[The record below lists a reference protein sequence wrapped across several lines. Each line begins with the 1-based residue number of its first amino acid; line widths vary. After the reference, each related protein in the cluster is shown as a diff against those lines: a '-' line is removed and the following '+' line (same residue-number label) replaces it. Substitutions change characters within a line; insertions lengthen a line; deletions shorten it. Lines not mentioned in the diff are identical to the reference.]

1 MATFHTMTDES
12 EKAVIRCFV
21 KGAPDQLLARAAT
34 VLDPDA
40 GPVPL
45 DGRLRERYLADN
57 QRFAEE
63 GLRVL
68 ATARRD
74 FDPAAFDPEA
84 DLLPLVTDL
93 ELLALVGIVDPP
105 RPGARASIG
114 QAKSAGIEVR
124 MITGDHAVT
133 AAAIAR
139 QLGIDGKVI
148 TGAEFGAMTD
158 DEAMEAIADVGVI
171 ARVTPEHKV
180 RLVDVLKREGQIVAM
195 TGDGVNDAPALKKAD
210 IGIAMGKTGTEV
222 AKQAAVMVLTDDN
235 FSTITKAVE
244 IGRGLYD
251 NLVRYIRFEMGC
263 MFGFIITFL
272 GASIFDIA
280 HGEPLL
286 PLQVLWVAFTTVT
299 IQSIGLGYSRPV
311 EGLMER
317 RPRPPS
323 QPILT
328 RGVVIWLVSVGL
340 VMAIGT
346 LSVVSWAEQAHTL
359 AIARTM
365 GVVVFSLFN
374 LFFSIESRDRRESAF
389 SLSTFADRTCIV
401 TTGASLFLLVMATVL
416 APCQA
421 ILKTTALDVDQWL
434 LCAAVALS
442 IIAVTEMRKAF
453 LRLTVG
459 PVRLRR
465 SPRRRPCHRCRGPAQ
480 SPSARLLLSTIR
492 CCAAE
497 GGVGS

>member
-1 MATFHTMTDES
+1 
-12 EKAVIRCFV
+12 
-21 KGAPDQLLARAAT
+21 
-34 VLDPDA
+34 
-40 GPVPL
+40 
-45 DGRLRERYLADN
+45 
-57 QRFAEE
+57 
-63 GLRVL
+63 
-68 ATARRD
+68 
-74 FDPAAFDPEA
+74 
-84 DLLPLVTDL
+84 
-93 ELLALVGIVDPP
+93 VD
-105 RPGARASIG
+105 I
-114 QAKSAGIEVR
+114 
-124 MITGDHAVT
+124 
-133 AAAIAR
+133 
-139 QLGIDGKVI
+139 
-148 TGAEFGAMTD
+148 
-158 DEAMEAIADVGVI
+158 
-171 ARVTPEHKV
+171 
-180 RLVDVLKREGQIVAM
+180 LKREGQIVAM

-210 IGIAMGKTGTEV
+210 VGIAMGETGTEV

-323 QPILT
+323 QPLLSG
-328 RGVVIWLVSVGL
+328 GVLSWLVSVGL

-346 LSVVSWAEQAHTL
+346 LSVVSWAQQEHTL

-374 LFFSIESRDRRESAF
+374 LFFSLESRDRRDSVF

-434 LCAAVALS
+434 LCTAVALS
-442 IIAVTEMRKAF
+442 IIAVTEIRKAF
-453 LRLTVG
+453 LRKTVG
-459 PVRLRR
+459 PVRLR
-465 SPRRRPCHRCRGPAQ
+465 SGAGRRRAESVHDAVLARPCRGAGRAPDPAR
-480 SPSARLLLSTIR
+480 PWHRR
-492 CCAAE
+492 AA
-497 GGVGS
+497 GYGRSRAA

>member
-1 MATFHTMTDES
+1 
-12 EKAVIRCFV
+12 
-21 KGAPDQLLARAAT
+21 
-34 VLDPDA
+34 
-40 GPVPL
+40 
-45 DGRLRERYLADN
+45 
-57 QRFAEE
+57 
-63 GLRVL
+63 
-68 ATARRD
+68 
-74 FDPAAFDPEA
+74 
-84 DLLPLVTDL
+84 
-93 ELLALVGIVDPP
+93 
-105 RPGARASIG
+105 
-114 QAKSAGIEVR
+114 
-124 MITGDHAVT
+124 
-133 AAAIAR
+133 
-139 QLGIDGKVI
+139 
-148 TGAEFGAMTD
+148 
-158 DEAMEAIADVGVI
+158 
-171 ARVTPEHKV
+171 
-180 RLVDVLKREGQIVAM
+180 
-195 TGDGVNDAPALKKAD
+195 
-210 IGIAMGKTGTEV
+210 
-222 AKQAAVMVLTDDN
+222 VLTDDN

-317 RPRPPS
+317 PPRPPS

-328 RGVVIWLVSVGL
+328 GGVIGWLVSVGL

-346 LSVVSWAEQAHTL
+346 LSVVNWAEQAHTL
-359 AIARTM
+359 AMARTM

-374 LFFSIESRDRRESAF
+374 LFFSIESRDRRESVF

-434 LCAAVALS
+434 LCTAVALS
-442 IIAVTEMRKAF
+442 IIAVAELRKAF
-453 LRLTVG
+453 LRQTVG

-465 SPRRRPCHRCRGPAQ
+465 SPRPRLRRRCRVPAVDQDQFGRGLDGEPERRATRDVERQMRPDVDTGQPDHGDDAQRDTAAARAQVGKSGRTQGDGHGSMPGQVSEPGGVTAAAAGSGHQCRRPRAAHSPLDHLRQRPCR
-480 SPSARLLLSTIR
+480 R
-492 CCAAE
+492 AAGQQAAGE
-497 GGVGS
+497 HAVPG

>member
-1 MATFHTMTDES
+1 MATFHKMTDES
-12 EKAVIRCFV
+12 GKAVIRCLV

-57 QRFAEE
+57 HRFAEE
-63 GLRVL
+63 GLRVI

-74 FDPAAFDPEA
+74 FDPPAFDPGA

-105 RPGARASIG
+105 RPGAKASVG

-148 TGAEFGAMTD
+148 SGAEFGAMTD

-180 RLVDVLKREGQIVAM
+180 RLVDLLKREGQIVAM

-210 IGIAMGKTGTEV
+210 IGIAMGTGTEV

-299 IQSIGLGYSRPV
+299 IQSIGLGYSRLV
-311 EGLMER
+311 AGLMER
-317 RPRPPS
+317 RPRPPG

-328 RGVVIWLVSVGL
+328 GGVLAWLVSVGL

-374 LFFSIESRDRRESAF
+374 LFFSLESRDRRDSVF

-401 TTGASLFLLVMATVL
+401 TTGTSLFLLVMATVL
-416 APCQA
+416 APCHA

-442 IIAVTEMRKAF
+442 IIAVTEIRKAF
-453 LRLTVG
+453 LRQTVG
-459 PVRLRR
+459 PVR
-465 SPRRRPCHRCRGPAQ
+465 
-480 SPSARLLLSTIR
+480 
-492 CCAAE
+492 
-497 GGVGS
+497 

>member
-1 MATFHTMTDES
+1 
-12 EKAVIRCFV
+12 
-21 KGAPDQLLARAAT
+21 
-34 VLDPDA
+34 
-40 GPVPL
+40 
-45 DGRLRERYLADN
+45 
-57 QRFAEE
+57 
-63 GLRVL
+63 
-68 ATARRD
+68 
-74 FDPAAFDPEA
+74 
-84 DLLPLVTDL
+84 
-93 ELLALVGIVDPP
+93 
-105 RPGARASIG
+105 
-114 QAKSAGIEVR
+114 
-124 MITGDHAVT
+124 
-133 AAAIAR
+133 
-139 QLGIDGKVI
+139 
-148 TGAEFGAMTD
+148 
-158 DEAMEAIADVGVI
+158 
-171 ARVTPEHKV
+171 
-180 RLVDVLKREGQIVAM
+180 
-195 TGDGVNDAPALKKAD
+195 
-210 IGIAMGKTGTEV
+210 
-222 AKQAAVMVLTDDN
+222 MVLTDDN

-280 HGEPLL
+280 RGEPLL

-328 RGVVIWLVSVGL
+328 RGVLSWLVSAGL

-346 LSVVSWAEQAHTL
+346 LSVVSWAEQGHTL
-359 AIARTM
+359 AVARTM

-374 LFFSIESRDRRESAF
+374 LFFSLESRDRRESVF

-401 TTGASLFLLVMATVL
+401 TTGASLFLLVTATVL

-442 IIAVTEMRKAF
+442 IIAVTELRKAF
-453 LRLTVG
+453 LRQTVG
-459 PVRLRR
+459 PVRL
-465 SPRRRPCHRCRGPAQ
+465 
-480 SPSARLLLSTIR
+480 LLSTIG

-497 GGVGS
+497 SGVSS

>member
-1 MATFHTMTDES
+1 
-12 EKAVIRCFV
+12 V
-21 KGAPDQLLARAAT
+21 
-34 VLDPDA
+34 
-40 GPVPL
+40 
-45 DGRLRERYLADN
+45 
-57 QRFAEE
+57 
-63 GLRVL
+63 
-68 ATARRD
+68 
-74 FDPAAFDPEA
+74 
-84 DLLPLVTDL
+84 DLL
-93 ELLALVGIVDPP
+93 
-105 RPGARASIG
+105 
-114 QAKSAGIEVR
+114 
-124 MITGDHAVT
+124 
-133 AAAIAR
+133 
-139 QLGIDGKVI
+139 
-148 TGAEFGAMTD
+148 
-158 DEAMEAIADVGVI
+158 
-171 ARVTPEHKV
+171 
-180 RLVDVLKREGQIVAM
+180 KRGGQIVAM

-210 IGIAMGKTGTEV
+210 IGIAMGETGTEV

-317 RPRPPS
+317 RPRPPG

-328 RGVVIWLVSVGL
+328 GGVLAWLVSVGL

-374 LFFSIESRDRRESAF
+374 LFFSLESRDRRDSVF

-442 IIAVTEMRKAF
+442 IIAVTEIRKAF
-453 LRLTVG
+453 LRQTVG

-465 SPRRRPCHRCRGPAQ
+465 SPRRRLRHRCRVPARPGSRGLPRAPWRPAPPARHKRRRPRCPGGSACPAYGCASCSAQAGTGGYSRIPARNSAAGRGRYGGRGPCQ
-480 SPSARLLLSTIR
+480 RI
-492 CCAAE
+492 
-497 GGVGS
+497 GG

>member
-1 MATFHTMTDES
+1 MLTGDALPVAIEIAHGVGLSNIRRMADL
-12 EKAVIRCFV
+12 KADSTQVGN
-21 KGAPDQLLARAAT
+21 KA
-34 VLDPDA
+34 
-40 GPVPL
+40 
-45 DGRLRERYLADN
+45 
-57 QRFAEE
+57 
-63 GLRVL
+63 
-68 ATARRD
+68 
-74 FDPAAFDPEA
+74 A
-84 DLLPLVTDL
+84 DLLAGADGLAEVFPEDKYTVVKHLQAAGHVT
-93 ELLALVGIVDPP
+93 G
-105 RPGARASIG
+105 
-114 QAKSAGIEVR
+114 
-124 MITGDHAVT
+124 
-133 AAAIAR
+133 
-139 QLGIDGKVI
+139 
-148 TGAEFGAMTD
+148 
-158 DEAMEAIADVGVI
+158 
-171 ARVTPEHKV
+171 
-180 RLVDVLKREGQIVAM
+180 M

-210 IGIAMGKTGTEV
+210 IGIAMVTGTEV

-299 IQSIGLGYSRPV
+299 IQSIGLGYSRLV
-311 EGLMER
+311 AGLMER
-317 RPRPPS
+317 RPRPPG

-328 RGVVIWLVSVGL
+328 GGVLVWLVSVGL

-346 LSVVSWAEQAHTL
+346 LGVVSWAEQAHTL
-359 AIARTM
+359 AIARTV

-374 LFFSIESRDRRESAF
+374 LFFSLESRDRRDSVF

-416 APCQA
+416 APCHA

-442 IIAVTEMRKAF
+442 VIAVTEIRKAF
-453 LRLTVG
+453 LRQTVG

-465 SPRRRPCHRCRGPAQ
+465 SPRRRLRHRCRVPARPGSRGLPRAPWRPAPPARHKRRRPRCPGGSACPACGCASCSAQAGTGGYSRIPARNSAAGRGRHGGRGPCQ
-480 SPSARLLLSTIR
+480 RI
-492 CCAAE
+492 
-497 GGVGS
+497 GG